1 MSNTP
6 FPPPPEPGWY
16 DDDVTVLSELNDG
29 TNVSALSEEAA
40 PQVRSNVV
48 REAVV
53 DAPVEET
60 APEPAPATAESQAMS
75 QAAVNGADNGGASA
89 SPAVNASGDIEDWDG
104 TVLSS
109 SFMDKSPKK
118 GYHLHND
125 ATGQDII
132 IDRSTL
138 LGRHVSATI
147 PEGAVSVKLTDP
159 TRTVSRNHAA
169 ISFDK
174 DGTLWIEDYGSL
186 NGTYVIEG
194 DHEKQIKGKPMQL
207 TVPSTLRI
215 GDQFFKL
222 TE

>member
-1 MSNTP
+1 M
-6 FPPPPEPGWY
+6 
-16 DDDVTVLSELNDG
+16 V
-29 TNVSALSEEAA
+29 
-40 PQVRSNVV
+40 Q
-48 REAVV
+48 EAVAATPV
-53 DAPVEET
+53 EKPAPV
-60 APEPAPATAESQAMS
+60 TAESQVSSKAS
-75 QAAVNGADNGGASA
+75 NKANNGNEGGASA
-89 SPAVNASGDIEDWDG
+89 GPAVNAAGDIEDWDG

-109 SFMDKSPKK
+109 SFMGKSPNK

-125 ATGQDII
+125 ATGQDILL
-132 IDRSTL
+132 DRSTL
-138 LGRHVSATI
+138 LGRHVSATV

-207 TVPSTLRI
+207 SVPSTLRI